1 MKHDYN
7 TIFTLTQTATG
18 KSVYCTEEYAN
29 FYGLEETPRQ
39 KSGEPKVALK
49 IRRHGTFSGTDKL
62 KVYDIEG
69 VRTVYV
75 FGAYLWF
82 DTEEERNAHKEQ
94 ARIER
99 EKEIERNKVKK
110 AIIEKLDRMSKA
122 DLEKILKNLWKTLDK
137 KEQMCY
143 NNYGG
148 RETPQ
153 ILNREVNTMFDFTNL
168 ETFDYIA
175 YEEML
180 AEAGEES
187 AQWLSCK

>member
-18 KSVYCTEEYAN
+18 KHVYCTEEYAN

-39 KSGEPKVALK
+39 KRGEQKVALEV
-49 IRRHGTFSGTDKL
+49 RRHGTFSGTDKL
-62 KVYDIEG
+62 KVYDVEG

-122 DLEKILKNLWKTLDK
+122 DLEKILKNL
-137 KEQMCY
+137 
-143 NNYGG
+143 
-148 RETPQ
+148 
-153 ILNREVNTMFDFTNL
+153 
-168 ETFDYIA
+168 
-175 YEEML
+175 
-180 AEAGEES
+180 
-187 AQWLSCK
+187 